1 MSTHHYR
8 PTCMSFRPLPAKA
21 PAALL
26 REARPLQSLFNEAQR
41 ISQLQLLVE
50 GQLEP
55 VAREHCRV
63 AVWRDGNL
71 LLIVSDGQWATRL
84 RYQEKRLLRQL
95 KTLPEFSGLLR
106 ITFKVRPASTPA
118 QGSGH
123 KPSLSANAARSIQ
136 ASAEDISDPQLRAA
150 LERLAS
156 HGKPA
161 G

>member
-1 MSTHHYR
+1 MT
-8 PTCMSFRPLPAKA
+8 FRPLPAKA

-41 ISQLQLLVE
+41 ISQLQQLLE

-71 LLIVSDGQWATRL
+71 LLIVSDGHWATRL

-95 KTLPEFSGLLR
+95 KTLAEFSGLQR
-106 ITFKVRPASTPA
+106 ITFKVRPVASA
-118 QGSGH
+118 VQGNGRQPTLS
-123 KPSLSANAARSIQ
+123 PSAARSIQ
-136 ASAEDISDPQLRAA
+136 ASAEGISDPLLRAA

-156 HGKPA
+156 HAKPTE
-161 G
+161 